1 MWVTV
6 QGAEQIHT
14 LSIGKPQFTRKKFPN
29 HPIFGMQTKFL
40 RQFLHA
46 TRCDHQF
53 MGIAFGLYSHILM
66 FNKAASEGVSSR

>member
-1 MWVTV
+1 MSVTV
-6 QGAEQIHT
+6 RGEEEIHASH
-14 LSIGKPQFTRKKFPN
+14 LNNHHFSRKKFLN
-29 HPIFGMQTKFL
+29 WLIFGLQTKFL
-40 RQFLHA
+40 RQILHA